1 MIKDACQQRKKV
13 KKGGFQIEEP
23 WGSTNSFPC
32 DISLGYFPTD
42 LSKTLN
48 HQGRFLM
55 FSLFALS
62 KERAAFHDRAIR
74 YGHPRV

>member
-1 MIKDACQQRKKV
+1 MKKDACQQRKKV
-13 KKGGFQIEEP
+13 KKRGFQIEEP
-23 WGSTNSFPC
+23 WGSTNSFPR
-32 DISLGYFPTD
+32 DISLGFLPTD

-55 FSLFALS
+55 LSLFVLS
-62 KERAAFHDRAIR
+62 KEMAALHDRTIR